1 MQNWLL
7 DEFKLLDKL
16 KFPEMK
22 IVPPAWN
29 STRIFFFHATMLTS
43 TPPKLFINNY
53 FAYCYDYL
61 HGGICTPY
69 FE

>member
-22 IVPPAWN
+22 IFPLLGIQPG
-29 STRIFFFHATMLTS
+29 SFSSIATMLTS
-43 TPPKLFINNY
+43 TPPMLFINNY

-61 HGGICTPY
+61 HGGICNPY

>member
-29 STRIFFFHATMLTS
+29 RPRIFSFQC
-43 TPPKLFINNY
+43 NNANQY
-53 FAYCYDYL
+53 TTKAVYK
-61 HGGICTPY
+61 
-69 FE
+69 

>member
-7 DEFKLLDKL
+7 DEFNLLDEL

-22 IVPPAWN
+22 IVPTLGIEPGSFPSN
-29 STRIFFFHATMLTS
+29 ATMLTS
-43 TPPKLFINNY
+43 TPPKLYINKY
-53 FAYCYDYL
+53 IAYCYDYI
-61 HGGICTPY
+61 HGGSCTPY